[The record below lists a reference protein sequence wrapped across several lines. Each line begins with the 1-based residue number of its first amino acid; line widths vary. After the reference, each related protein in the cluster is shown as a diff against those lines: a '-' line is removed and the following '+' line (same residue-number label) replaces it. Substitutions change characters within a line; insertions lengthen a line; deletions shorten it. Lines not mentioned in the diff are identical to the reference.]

1 MNCLNQIIL
10 EGNIVK
16 MDYEEIGDIKF
27 PRVNIVLAV
36 DRKFKDIDGE
46 WKSEVAYFDIEA
58 YSLLANKVYDYG
70 CKGRGIRVVGRL
82 TQKRRTDDE
91 GKEYARV
98 YVVAEHIEFKPMA
111 KDFDKE
117 EE

>member
-1 MNCLNQIIL
+1 MNFLNQIIL

-16 MDYEEIGDIKF
+16 MDYEEIGNIKF

-46 WKSEVAYFDIEA
+46 WKSEVAYFDIEG
-58 YSLLANKVYDYG
+58 YDLLAKKVYDYG
-70 CKGRGIRVVGRL
+70 YKGRGIRVVGRL
-82 TQKRRTDDE
+82 TQKRWADDE

-98 YVVAEHIEFKPMA
+98 YVVAEHIDFKPMT